1 MRRAAATQ
9 NQDASELTT
18 RSWRTLEE
26 DMRQLGTPLLGRVM
40 PIRKFRKRAESNPTT
55 PKERKAIIEQ
65 AGLLINHL
73 YPHLPFKRDVFSF
86 IPKKDLFAKARAAIR
101 SPSEIAFQEEMLDA
115 FSVV

>member
-1 MRRAAATQ
+1 MPRTAATQ
-9 NQDASELTT
+9 NKDASALTIQA
-18 RSWRTLEE
+18 WRTLEKE
-26 DMRQLGTPLLGRVM
+26 MRHLGTPLLGRVM
-40 PIRKFRKRAESNPTT
+40 PIQKFRKLAESDPTK

-101 SPSEIAFQEEMLDA
+101 NPSEI
-115 FSVV
+115 